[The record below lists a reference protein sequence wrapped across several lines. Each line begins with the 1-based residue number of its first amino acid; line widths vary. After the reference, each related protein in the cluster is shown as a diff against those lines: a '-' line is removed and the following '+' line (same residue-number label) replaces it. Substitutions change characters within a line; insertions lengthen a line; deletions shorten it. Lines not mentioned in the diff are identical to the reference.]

1 MLEVAG
7 QAKVGCTSTG
17 AASPFGASGICSL
30 DDSFVPVP
38 VRGPASLCTW
48 ALAEATR
55 QGAGFEVRGT
65 GRHVEISHKLWQV
78 HTKRCAARGQI
89 LTQSSASCSVLCL
102 SSE

>member
-7 QAKVGCTSTG
+7 QAKVGCTSAG

-78 HTKRCAARGQI
+78 HTKRCDKF
-89 LTQSSASCSVLCL
+89 
-102 SSE
+102 

>member
-7 QAKVGCTSTG
+7 QAKVGCTSAG

-48 ALAEATR
+48 DSGSRGRALGRYCEATLD
-55 QGAGFEVRGT
+55 
-65 GRHVEISHKLWQV
+65 VEPDTSTVK
-78 HTKRCAARGQI
+78 CN
-89 LTQSSASCSVLCL
+89 CL
-102 SSE
+102 S